1 MGRRFKDLQFET
13 LSVISVKDKTL
24 LRSWRHRPVATVDS
38 VNINI
43 NLYLY
48 KLFMNLVSFGNY
60 DARRSM
66 TF

>member
-1 MGRRFKDLQFET
+1 MGHRFKDLQFDT
-13 LSVISVKDKTL
+13 LSVISVKNKTL
-24 LRSWRHRPVATVDS
+24 LASRRHRPVATVDS

-48 KLFMNLVSFGNY
+48 KLFMNLVISGNY